1 MNHPLTH
8 LGGETCVTGSCHYLQ
23 LQGIHILIDCGITQ
37 GSDPATDPS
46 AWPVKPSDI
55 DFIFLTHAH
64 VDHIGLL
71 PRLIAEGFAGEVICS
86 HPTKALIIPM
96 LNDAMRFDTL
106 SPATREHLARSIDD
120 LCWGFEYNQSFDL
133 QRGITFKLGRAG
145 HILGSCF
152 IRLESTRD
160 NYSILFSGD
169 LGNHDTPLLPDP
181 DIPDPA
187 DLLILESTYG
197 NRRHPDRSQRIAQL
211 ATVLAHCLADGGK
224 VFIPAFALGRT
235 QEILYE
241 LDRIAADP
249 APHQPLP
256 NLPPAQPLPPVF
268 VDSPLGLDITAA
280 YNDLRAYW
288 DQEARTLLTSGD
300 HPLKFKGLFAVQR
313 HHHHEQLLS
322 VDGPAIIIAGSGMC
336 TGGRIINHL
345 AHGIEDPR
353 NDILFVGYTAAGTP
367 GRAIQQQA
375 ARNGTVHLDGRQCT
389 VRAGVHTLSGY
400 SAHADQQGLLDWV
413 AAMPQPPR
421 TIKLVHGET
430 AARTALAAK
439 LAENRY
445 GVC

>member
-1 MNHPLTH
+1 MKYPVIH

-23 LQGIHILIDCGITQ
+23 LQGIHILVDCGITQ
-37 GSDPATDPS
+37 GSDRNTDPS
-46 AWPVKPSDI
+46 VWPVKPSDI

-64 VDHIGLL
+64 VDHTGLL

-106 SPATREHLARSIDD
+106 SQATRDRIAQQIDA
-120 LCWGFEYNQSFDL
+120 LSWGFEYNQPFDL
-133 QRGITFKLGRAG
+133 KRGITFQLGLAG

-160 NYSILFSGD
+160 NYSLLFSGD

-181 DIPDPA
+181 DTPDSA

-197 NRRHPDRSQRIAQL
+197 NRRHADRSQRIAQL

-224 VFIPAFALGRT
+224 VIIPAFALGRT

-249 APHQPLP
+249 AHHQSIPSRP
-256 NLPPAQPLPPVF
+256 TQPLPPVF
-268 VDSPLGLDITAA
+268 VDSPLGLDITTT
-280 YNDLRAYW
+280 YDELRAYW
-288 DQEARTLLTSGD
+288 DQEARALLTSGD
-300 HPLKFKGLFAVQR
+300 HPLKFKGLFAVQ
-313 HHHHEQLLS
+313 HHYHHELLLS
-322 VDGPAIIIAGSGMC
+322 VNGPAIIIAGSGMC

-375 ARNGTVHLDGRQCT
+375 ARNGTVLLDGLERT

-400 SAHADQQGLLDWV
+400 SAHADQQGLLEWV
-413 AAMPQPPR
+413 AAMPQRPQ
-421 TIKLVHGET
+421 TIKLVHGEAT
-430 AARTALAAK
+430 ARCALAAK